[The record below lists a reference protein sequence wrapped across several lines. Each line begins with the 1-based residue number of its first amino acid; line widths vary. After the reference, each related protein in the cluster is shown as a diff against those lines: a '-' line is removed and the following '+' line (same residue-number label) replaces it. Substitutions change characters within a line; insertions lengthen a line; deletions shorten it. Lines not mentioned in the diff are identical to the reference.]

1 MDPGTLY
8 QSVRVG
14 TDQYCSPN
22 GLQRG
27 LRRGAGNAQYW
38 SVRAGTDQYCSQ
50 NDLELERRSA
60 ERETYSTGQ
69 YRSVPTVTVSKGRC
83 SGSE

>member
-1 MDPGTLY
+1 
-8 QSVRVG
+8 VRV
-14 TDQYCSPN
+14 
-22 GLQRG
+22 
-27 LRRGAGNAQYW
+27 
-38 SVRAGTDQYCSQ
+38 GTDQYCSQ

-69 YRSVPTVTVSKGRC
+69 YQSVPTGTVSKGRC